1 MSAPNIAE
9 GSQSEAAKM
18 LSSLPYDWMDRDLL
32 EKQHR
37 ARELLRKYNNTT
49 RKQAKKRSRILEK
62 LLAETG
68 SDIWIEPPF
77 YCDYGSQIT
86 IGDNVY
92 VNFNCTFL
100 DAAPILIGSGT
111 FIAPNVSIYTETH
124 SVIAAERLQRG
135 SDLAYPVK
143 IGTNVWIGGGSII
156 LPSVTVGDNTTIG
169 AGSVVTRAIPANVV
183 AVGNP
188 CRVIRGLL

>member
-37 ARELLRKYNNTT
+37 ARELLRKYNHTT
-49 RKQAKKRSRILEK
+49 RKQAKKRNRILEK

-77 YCDYGSQIT
+77 YCDYGSQIK

-156 LPSVTVGDNTTIG
+156 LPGVTVGDNTTIG

>member
-1 MSAPNIAE
+1 MSSPNIAE

-37 ARELLRKYNNTT
+37 ARELLRKYNHTT
-49 RKQAKKRSRILEK
+49 RKQAKKRSRILKK

-77 YCDYGSQIT
+77 YCDYGSQIK

-156 LPSVTVGDNTTIG
+156 LPGVTVGDNTTIG